1 MVKHNL
7 QSLALKLTAAEST
20 EEEKIEK
27 LYHYVKEKIKYK
39 ITIIGD
45 PEEILKLGYGS
56 CIDNALL
63 FSELLKSI
71 GIKSR
76 YHAILVDS
84 NLLLRFSL
92 TKFIPSRLR
101 PPFFPHIFN
110 EVYSGGRWEKLD
122 TSFDSEIEKYFL
134 QIKFASGEKE
144 CCIPPE
150 YILKDLGAFNSFSDI
165 FAAPSF
171 LQLVDE
177 FLPHKK
183 EIQLSLNLSN
193 RFLYQKRKNKTEGLK
208 EKEAIE
214 NILININRL
223 KRK

>member
-1 MVKHNL
+1 MVKYNL

-20 EEEKIEK
+20 EEDKIEK
-27 LYHYVKEKIKYK
+27 LYHFVKEKIKYK

-45 PEEILKLGYGS
+45 SQKILELGFGS
-56 CIDNALL
+56 CLDSSLL

-92 TKFIPSRLR
+92 TKFIPPRLR
-101 PPFFPHIFN
+101 PPFFPHVFN
-110 EVYSGGRWEKLD
+110 EVYSGGRWKKLD

-134 QIKFASGEKE
+134 KIKFASGEKE
-144 CCIPPE
+144 CCVPSE
-150 YILKDLGAFNSFSDI
+150 YILKDLGTFNSFSDI
-165 FAAPSF
+165 FATPSF
-171 LQLVDE
+171 LQLVNE